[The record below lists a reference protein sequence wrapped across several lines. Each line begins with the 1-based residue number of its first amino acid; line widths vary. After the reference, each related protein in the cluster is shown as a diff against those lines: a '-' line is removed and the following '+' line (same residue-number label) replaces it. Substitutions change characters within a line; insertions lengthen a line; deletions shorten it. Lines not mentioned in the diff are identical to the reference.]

1 MLALRLVFQRKSGV
15 HIVGRPARW
24 AKATER
30 TLDMKMTRLTVFL
43 VALLTPLV
51 MTQGVATASLLT
63 YDYSGTFDMGPL
75 SGTSFTGTFSYDTAG
90 NANLQTN
97 IPLTFSLFSNYDTRQ
112 IEAHPSMIPL
122 FTLVDGRQNGG
133 FSLHISIVHF
143 VSPELDQP
151 LPPIQFASVF
161 FSPDPN
167 FSVVSVD
174 NDTLI
179 ELAPV
184 PEPGTLLLLAS
195 GLAGLVGARIR
206 RRA

>member
-1 MLALRLVFQRKSGV
+1 
-15 HIVGRPARW
+15 
-24 AKATER
+24 
-30 TLDMKMTRLTVFL
+30 MKMTRLTVFL